1 MLPGTQVWL
10 SSEDIAKGTLWFS
23 KIIDKLKECSCGVIC
38 ITRENLLAPWI
49 HFEAGGLIAGLG
61 KNRVVTLLLD
71 VGFGEVQ
78 PPLNQFNG
86 SLPDRLGLFDLVKS
100 FNNVSDR
107 PIPAHVLQKTFDKF
121 WSEMEADIRRLFP
134 PVKDVSADP
143 EPTPPVAPFVPG
155 PVAVDAIKK
164 KAGGKGAG
172 AKKTKRASGDDM
184 QPLLFSNGEK

>member
-1 MLPGTQVWL
+1 VTPANPDRQTIFISWSRPKSRAFAEVFKPWLELMLPGTQVWL

-78 PPLNQFNG
+78 APLNQFNG
-86 SLPDRLGLFDLVKS
+86 SLPDRV
-100 FNNVSDR
+100 
-107 PIPAHVLQKTFDKF
+107 
-121 WSEMEADIRRLFP
+121 
-134 PVKDVSADP
+134 
-143 EPTPPVAPFVPG
+143 
-155 PVAVDAIKK
+155 
-164 KAGGKGAG
+164 
-172 AKKTKRASGDDM
+172 GDDM
-184 QPLLFSNGEK
+184 QPRLFSNGEK